1 MQLNRITP
9 SIHTLSI
16 PIYYD
21 IHSIIIYK
29 RNGKASQR
37 VPGIIQ
43 HYGQFSILSH
53 SFHWLHSESR
63 AYKRMRKSIAQRSEK
78 NRAYKYVISQHSC
91 TFLYIRGK
99 KNKKK
104 FSTHFAALVILMI
117 ANLHDRTVLRAYF
130 IYRMKYYV
138 SLLSR
143 YAITTNH
150 AGSRIFHAGLFAR
163 SIALRTNANF
173 SLFAQLISQL

>member
-29 RNGKASQR
+29 RNGKASKR

-53 SFHWLHSESR
+53 SFHWLHSESC

-91 TFLYIRGK
+91 TFLYTWQ

-104 FSTHFAALVILMI
+104 FSVHFAALVILMI
-117 ANLHDRTVLRAYF
+117 ANLHDRTVRRAYF
-130 IYRMKYYV
+130 ICYRMKYYV

-143 YAITTNH
+143 LR
-150 AGSRIFHAGLFAR
+150 RIMRAR
-163 SIALRTNANF
+163 EYFMLDCLPDQSLCARTQIFRSSHN
-173 SLFAQLISQL
+173 